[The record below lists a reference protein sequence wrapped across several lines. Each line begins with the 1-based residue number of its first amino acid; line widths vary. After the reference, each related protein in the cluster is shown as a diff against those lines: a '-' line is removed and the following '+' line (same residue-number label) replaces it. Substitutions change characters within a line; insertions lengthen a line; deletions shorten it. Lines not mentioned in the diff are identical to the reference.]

1 MKIFPVAGLQRAGSG
16 AVWRKKRD
24 GEGAV
29 LYAGEIFSA
38 LPDAGRPVVEA
49 FKFLVWEVGD
59 FSAFAVIGGD
69 GLNGRGIFDGEV
81 AEAAEPGEAGLDGL
95 AIEFGGDVDAH
106 DVAVIEMKVLGDF
119 EVAVAPGKL
128 HVSRRNYGIRVSR
141 AAGNKFEEATISSLF
156 EFSVIEPQRKGPA
169 ADLL

>member
-49 FKFLVWEVGD
+49 FKFLVWDVGD

-81 AEAAEPGEAGLDGL
+81 AESAEPGEAGLDGL

-106 DVAVIEMKVLGDF
+106 DVAVIEMETLGNF
-119 EVAVAPGKL
+119 EATVAPGKL
-128 HVSRRNYGIRVSR
+128 HISGRTDGIRVSCV
-141 AAGNKFEEATISSLF
+141 AGNKFKQAVIGGLL
-156 EFSVIEPQRKGPA
+156 EFSVVENQRKGPA